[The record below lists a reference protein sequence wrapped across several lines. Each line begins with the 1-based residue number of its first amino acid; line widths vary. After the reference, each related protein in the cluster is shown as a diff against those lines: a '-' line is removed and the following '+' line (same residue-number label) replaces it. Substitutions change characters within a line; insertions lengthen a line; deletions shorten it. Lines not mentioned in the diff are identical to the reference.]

1 MKYNSPKKST
11 KPKKFKQGF
20 QTKENGFER
29 KRICRIP
36 SNLSR
41 VPQIT
46 MTQFQIIL
54 LDGRSDVCADT
65 KHPWLLISDLVF
77 LVGNQWLSLEVMQF
91 FVSLING
98 IRRDTHIAF

>member
-1 MKYNSPKKST
+1 MKYNSPKKINEA
-11 KPKKFKQGF
+11 KEI
-20 QTKENGFER
+20 QTRISNERKWVER

-46 MTQFQIIL
+46 MTQFQSIL
-54 LDGRSDVCADT
+54 LDGRNDVCADT
-65 KHPWLLISDLVF
+65 KHPRFLVSDLAF
-77 LVGNQWLSLEVMQF
+77 LVGNQWLSSEVMQF
-91 FVSLING
+91 VISLISR

>member
-1 MKYNSPKKST
+1 MKYNSPKKSM

-29 KRICRIP
+29 KSICRIP

-46 MTQFQIIL
+46 MTQFQSIL
-54 LDGRSDVCADT
+54 LDGRNDVCADT
-65 KHPWLLISDLVF
+65 KHPRLLISDLAF
-77 LVGNQWLSLEVMQF
+77 LVGNQWLSSEVMQF
-91 FVSLING
+91 VISLISR
-98 IRRDTHIAF
+98 IRRDTHIVF